1 MKQKRIKPKKKNKTV
16 RINGQNRGT
25 RPRSHNPFH
34 TIGNKIK
41 KKENKY

>member
-1 MKQKRIKPKKKNKTV
+1 MKQKRIKPKKRNKNSS
-16 RINGQNRGT
+16 INGQNGGT
-25 RPRSHNPFH
+25 RTRSHNPFH

>member
-1 MKQKRIKPKKKNKTV
+1 MKQKSINRRKGIRTV
-16 RINGQNRGT
+16 RINGQNEGT